1 MELGELQVTV
11 ATAVAEPYNTML
23 RAFCTREKKET
34 IRSYLVLVLYLSLT
48 CMHVCL
54 QIPVGP
60 CLALVLHLIASGG
73 VHANGSG
80 DGSVVYL
87 CVCDVACM
95 LKERRFWL
103 GLELV
108 NIYSHL

>member
-1 MELGELQVTV
+1 MVMVMVVQ
-11 ATAVAEPYNTML
+11 
-23 RAFCTREKKET
+23 R
-34 IRSYLVLVLYLSLT
+34 
-48 CMHVCL
+48 
-54 QIPVGP
+54 
-60 CLALVLHLIASGG
+60 SGG